1 MFRYGITIFLSAFLL
16 FQIQPMIAR
25 LILPWFGGTA
35 AVWTTCMMFFQIVL
49 LGGYLYAHVLQKTFK
64 PLSAWA
70 IHVSI
75 LAIAAALTS
84 VIPAESLKPS
94 GDEHLTIAILKVL
107 AVSIGLPFFALS
119 TTGPLVQA
127 WQSITHRD
135 KSPYRLY
142 ALSNLGSMIALL
154 SYPFLIERWLPLAD
168 QAMIWTFGF
177 FLFTVF
183 CCFSGW
189 QTLKYSAWIDGG
201 GETPLNSRLSVSDQG
216 LAAPGMVR
224 IISWTVLAMTASVV
238 LLATT
243 NLLCQ
248 EVASFPFLWILPLVL
263 YLASFIICF
272 DRPALYRRSVFTPL
286 LILGTVVSI
295 VLVHLDVLAGL
306 GLQVAGLATVC
317 FAASMTCHGEL
328 ERIKPTSKYL
338 TSFYLWISV
347 GGALGGVFVCL
358 LAPNWFDGF
367 YEFHIGLVISLIV
380 ALTAILLPSFRS
392 QPAGA
397 KQTGAIALAFGLFVA
412 LGIVACSLTYFL
424 DPSYHNGVVFRGRN
438 EYGLSSVLDDG
449 QTRRFINGRID
460 HGVQSLEPDQEME
473 PGSVGYYV
481 EGSGVAVA
489 FQSLREQSEGGLR
502 AGVVGLGAGAMAS
515 WLQPGDEMIF
525 YEINPMVEQIAR
537 EHFTFLSQTKGNCEV
552 VLGDGRI
559 QLQRQLEES
568 GSLDLDLLFMDAF
581 ASDSIP
587 VHLLTAESIDL
598 YFKHLRSDGIL
609 IIHIT
614 NRFIDLRPVLFQHAS
629 DLGIDPILIDCQPEG
644 QTVKTRWVLLTRNQQ
659 VHQSSFVAKAKSQ
672 WPSGIKSLRWTDD
685 FGSIASLLDWSAG
698 VDWEKIR
705 NSQIES
711 SRSTLEKSK

>member
-1 MFRYGITIFLSAFLL
+1 
-16 FQIQPMIAR
+16 
-25 LILPWFGGTA
+25 
-35 AVWTTCMMFFQIVL
+35 MMFFQIVL
-49 LGGYLYAHVLQKTFK
+49 LLGYLYAHVLQKTFK
-64 PLSAWA
+64 PVVAWA
-70 IHVSI
+70 IHILV
-75 LAIAAALTS
+75 LAIAAALVS

-119 TTGPLVQA
+119 TTGPLIQA
-127 WQSITHRD
+127 WQSVTHQA

-142 ALSNLGSMIALL
+142 ALSNLGSMLALL
-154 SYPFLIERWLPLAD
+154 TYPFLVERWLPLAD
-168 QAMIWTFGF
+168 QAMVWTIGF

-189 QTLKYSAWIDGG
+189 QTLKHSTWIEEGLSESASSSQSPASDR
-201 GETPLNSRLSVSDQG
+201 PSASDRVDVS
-216 LAAPGMVR
+216 PGVVR
-224 IISWTVLAMTASVV
+224 VVSWTVLAMTASVV

-263 YLASFIICF
+263 YLSSFIICF
-272 DRPALYRRSVFTPL
+272 DRPALYRRLVFTPL
-286 LILGTVVSI
+286 LILSTVVSI

-306 GLQVAGLATVC
+306 VLQVAGLATVC

-328 ERIKPTSKYL
+328 ERLKPSTKYL
-338 TSFYLWISV
+338 TSFYLWVSV

-367 YEFHIGLVISLIV
+367 YEFHIGLAISLVV
-380 ALTAILLPSFRS
+380 ALTAILLGSYRGP
-392 QPAGA
+392 QAGA
-397 KQTGAIALAFGLFVA
+397 SKGGSLALAFGLFVA
-412 LGIVACSLTYFL
+412 LGVVACSLVYFL
-424 DPSYHNGVVFRGRN
+424 DPSYHDGVVFRGRN
-438 EYGLSSVLDDG
+438 EYGLSSVLDDE

-460 HGVQSLEPDQEME
+460 HGVQSLEPGKEME
-473 PGSVGYYV
+473 NDSVGYYV

-489 FQSLREQSEGGLR
+489 FQSLRQQSEVSLK

-537 EHFTFLSQTKGNCEV
+537 EYFTFLSQANGDCEV

-559 QLQRQLEES
+559 QLQRRLEES
-568 GSLDLDLLFMDAF
+568 GPLELDLLFMDAF

-598 YFKHLRSDGIL
+598 YFKHLKPDGIL
-609 IIHIT
+609 IVHIT
-614 NRFIDLRPVLFQHAS
+614 NRFIDLRPVLLQHAK
-629 DLGIDPILIDCQPEG
+629 DHDIDPILIDCQPKG
-644 QTVKTRWVLLTRNQQ
+644 QSVKTRWVLLTQNPR
-659 VHQSSFVAKAKSQ
+659 VHESSFVVEAKCQ
-672 WPSGIKSLRWTDD
+672 WPEGVEPLKWTDD
-685 FGSIASLLDWSAG
+685 FGSIVSLLDWSAG
-698 VDWEKIR
+698 VDWEKIK
-705 NSQIES
+705 NSQAVQ
-711 SRSTLEKSK
+711 SRSNSDNSK